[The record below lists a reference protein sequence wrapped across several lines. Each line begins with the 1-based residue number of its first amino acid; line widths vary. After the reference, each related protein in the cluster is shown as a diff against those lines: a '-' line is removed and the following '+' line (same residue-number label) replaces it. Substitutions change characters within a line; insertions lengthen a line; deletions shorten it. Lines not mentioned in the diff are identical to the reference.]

1 MKKIWMLLLTL
12 SLVFTFAIPASAAND
27 APKIVDQANLLTD
40 TQRSTLETMA
50 QKLVERYDM
59 DVVILTVD
67 SLSGKDI
74 TNYADDYFDYN
85 GYGIGSNHSG
95 VLLMLSM
102 EDRDW
107 AISTCGDAIAALTD
121 YGQELL
127 MDQVL
132 VKLKDNQYYEAF
144 RTYLTELDDY
154 FLAYKNG
161 EPVDDNFRPYESSEP
176 GVNGVDIVFIIV
188 FSLVAGLI
196 VAVITIAI
204 MRFGMKTTRPQRGA
218 ASYIKS
224 GSYHLHSQK
233 DLFLYSRTSKTRRA
247 ESSSGSSSYRG
258 SSTHRSSSGR
268 SHGGSSGK
276 F

>member
-1 MKKIWMLLLTL
+1 MKRIWMLLLTL
-12 SLVFTFAIPASAAND
+12 SLVFTFAIPAFAAND

-50 QKLVERYDM
+50 QNLVERYDI

-95 VLLMLSM
+95 VLFMLSM

-121 YGQELL
+121 YGQGLL
-127 MDQVL
+127 MEQVL
-132 VKLKDNQYYEAF
+132 PELKDNNYYEAF

-154 FLAYKNG
+154 FMAYENG
-161 EPVDDNFRPYESSEP
+161 EPVDDYFRPYESSKP
-176 GVNGVDIVFIIV
+176 SVSGLDIMFLVG
-188 FSLVAGLI
+188 FSLFVGLI
-196 VAVITIAI
+196 AAAVTIVI
-204 MRFGMKTTRPQRGA
+204 MRIGMKTTRPQRGA
-218 ASYIKS
+218 ASYVKS
-224 GSYHLHSQK
+224 GSYHLHNQK
-233 DLFLYSRTSKTRRA
+233 DLFLYSRTSKTRRV

-268 SHGGSSGK
+268 SHGGSRGK